1 MASPKNIIE
10 INNLV
15 KKFGDFTA
23 LAGISL
29 NIKEGEVFG
38 LLGPNGAGKTT
49 MINVILGLLKQTS
62 GMVYVNGINNLHNIE
77 EIKQQIGFMT
87 QETVVENEL
96 TAVENLELFAELY
109 HVDPATERKRVMS
122 ALKDAELMDFANKRA
137 GTFSGGMKR
146 RLELVKSMI
155 HDPPILILDEPTT
168 GLDVQNRSQL
178 WEKIRE
184 LNKRGI
190 TIILTTQYLEEADA
204 LCERIA
210 IIDHGKIRAIG
221 TASELKAMVS
231 TGNILEIVAKP
242 SDISGLTKLL
252 KRYGIDVQVKG
263 DKITGSLTK
272 ESSKTFRKITNAIED
287 EKMHVLAISMHLP
300 TLDDAFIKLT
310 GSQIR
315 DSLSDDT
322 ATSNRNKMW
331 RR

>member
-1 MASPKNIIE
+1 MVEPKNMIE
-10 INNLV
+10 IKGLV
-15 KKFGDFTA
+15 KRFGDFTA
-23 LAGISL
+23 LGGVNL
-29 NIKEGEVFG
+29 TIKKGEVFG

-62 GMVYVNGINNLHNIE
+62 GTVNVDGMSNLDHVE
-77 EIKQQIGFMT
+77 EIKQAVGFMT

-96 TAVENLELFAELY
+96 TAKENLELFAELY
-109 HVDPATERKRVMS
+109 HVDPATEGKRIMN
-122 ALKDAELMDFANKRA
+122 ALKDADLVNFADKKA

-184 LNKRGI
+184 LNKKGI
-190 TIILTTQYLEEADA
+190 TVILTTQYLEEADA

-210 IIDHGKIRAIG
+210 VIDHGRIRAIG

-242 SDISGLTKLL
+242 GDTADLVKLL
-252 KRYGIDVQVKG
+252 KKHGVEALVKG
-263 DKITGSLTK
+263 DKVIGSLPAD
-272 ESSKTFRKITNAIED
+272 SIKTFRRIINAIED
-287 EKMHVLAISMHLP
+287 GKIKVLAISMHLP
-300 TLDDAFIKLT
+300 TLDDAFIELT

-315 DSLSDDT
+315 DSLSDDA
-322 ATSNRNKMW
+322 ATSSRNKMW

>member
-1 MASPKNIIE
+1 MAGQESIIE
-10 INNLV
+10 IKGLV
-15 KKFGDFTA
+15 KMFGDFTA
-23 LAGISL
+23 LGGVNL
-29 NIKEGEVFG
+29 TIKRGEVFG

-49 MINVILGLLKQTS
+49 LINVILGLLRQTS
-62 GMVYVNGINNLHNIE
+62 GTVNVDGMSNLDHVE
-77 EIKQQIGFMT
+77 DIKQAVGFMT

-96 TAVENLELFAELY
+96 TARENLELFAELY
-109 HVDPATERKRVMS
+109 HVDPATEEKRVMD
-122 ALKDAELMDFANKRA
+122 ALKDADLVNFADKKA

-184 LNKRGI
+184 LNKKGI
-190 TIILTTQYLEEADA
+190 TVILTTQYLEEADA

-210 IIDHGKIRAIG
+210 VIDHGRIRAIG

-231 TGNILEIVAKP
+231 TGNILEIVAK
-242 SDISGLTKLL
+242 SGDIPDLVKLL
-252 KRYGIDVQVKG
+252 KKHGVEAQVKG
-263 DKITGSLTK
+263 DKVMGSLPAD
-272 ESSKTFRKITNAIED
+272 SIKTFRRIINAIED
-287 EKMHVLAISMHLP
+287 GKIKVLAISMHLP
-300 TLDDAFIKLT
+300 TLDDAFIELT

-315 DSLSDDT
+315 DSLSDDA